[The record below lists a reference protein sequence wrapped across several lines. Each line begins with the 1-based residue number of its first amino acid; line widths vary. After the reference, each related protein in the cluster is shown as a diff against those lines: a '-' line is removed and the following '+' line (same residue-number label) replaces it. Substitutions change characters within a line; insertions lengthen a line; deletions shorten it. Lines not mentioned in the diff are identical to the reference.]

1 MKRNRIYISGPISG
15 RTREE
20 YMRHFSEA
28 EEYLRGEGMEPVN
41 PTRFLLC
48 KWYGLLER
56 IVGGETAYRTV
67 LLYDLWQML
76 RCQGLYMLDGWK
88 MSRGANIE
96 HDVAEWFDLPIIDE

>member
-1 MKRNRIYISGPISG
+1 MKHNRIYISGPISG

-20 YMRHFSEA
+20 YMRHFREA
-28 EEYLRGEGMEPVN
+28 EDYLRGEGLTPVN
-41 PTRFLLC
+41 PTRFLPCRWLWLY
-48 KWYGLLER
+48 KVMGYKL
-56 IVGGETAYRTV
+56 T

-96 HDVAEWFDLPIIDE
+96 HDVAEWFNLQIIDE